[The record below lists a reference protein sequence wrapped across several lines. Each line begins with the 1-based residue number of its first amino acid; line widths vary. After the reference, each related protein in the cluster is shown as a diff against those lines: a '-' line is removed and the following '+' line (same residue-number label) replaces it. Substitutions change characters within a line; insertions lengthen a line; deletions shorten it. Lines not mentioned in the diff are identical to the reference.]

1 MALTK
6 TTRVNG
12 TTNVSS
18 GQEIYVDFAIPEAN
32 QPISV
37 SFSAQIG
44 DTNLN
49 GMFYDSS
56 ISNYNVTN
64 GKIESTLLDEIEECI
79 DGLKTTY
86 LV

>member
-18 GQEIYVDFAIPEAN
+18 GQEIYVDFAIPETS

-44 DTNLN
+44 DAILN
-49 GMFYDSS
+49 GMFYDSA
-56 ISNYNVTN
+56 ISNYSVSN
-64 GKIESTLLDEIEECI
+64 GKIDLTLLDEIEECI

>member
-44 DTNLN
+44 DVNLN

>member
-18 GQEIYVDFAIPEAN
+18 GQEIYVDFTIPEAS
-32 QPISV
+32 QSISV

-44 DTNLN
+44 DTVLN
-49 GMFYDSS
+49 GMFYDST
-56 ISNYNVTN
+56 ISNYSVSK
-64 GKIESTLLDEIEECI
+64 GKIESTLLDEIEKCI
-79 DGLKTTY
+79 DELKTTY